1 MLGGEIG
8 LALELHAFV
17 LVAVPLGL
25 LILLSALLS
34 AGRSEAL
41 VAKVQRAERGA
52 LPATVLLV
60 TFVGYYALRM
70 IAGGG
75 IITALRG

>member
-1 MLGGEIG
+1 M
-8 LALELHAFV
+8 
-17 LVAVPLGL
+17 
-25 LILLSALLS
+25 
-34 AGRSEAL
+34 